1 MYKANNSKRSGTYP
15 DKRKSRHI
23 GLIISVV
30 IIAVLA
36 YLVLVYG
43 SLPYSLLTAKQ
54 LNASTLQS
62 IMLSR
67 INSAK
72 TLNLSYNGSIAI
84 NGSDPYVQFSYN
96 KNSSSTYLALYILY
110 SNGYNE
116 VTARLANISA
126 PGLVCTTYH
135 EPVYNGQPY
144 ALPSCVYRKPYVPM
158 LELADEIANFSTI
171 GNVSTN
177 SYGLQIYKGQL
188 CYSMNG
194 TATVMVNGSIADS
207 LGFIPATVYF
217 NTCISAQ
224 YNLPLNLNGYAK
236 MSSGQVVNF
245 HFNETKFNETGSLY
259 LGEV

>member
-1 MYKANNSKRSGTYP
+1 MYKANNDKVGGTHP
-15 DKRKSRHI
+15 AKRKSRHI

-36 YLVLVYG
+36 YLFLVYG

-72 TLNLSYNGSIAI
+72 TLNLSYNGSIAV

-96 KNSSSTYLALYILY
+96 KNSSGTYLALYILH
-110 SNGYNE
+110 SNSYDE
-116 VTARLANISA
+116 VNAKLANISA
-126 PGLVCTTYH
+126 SGLVCTTYH

-144 ALPSCVYRKPYVPM
+144 PFPSCVYGKPYIHM
-158 LELADEIANFSTI
+158 LRLADEIANFSTI
-171 GNVSTN
+171 GNVSTS
-177 SYGLQIYKGQL
+177 SYGLRMYQGQP

-194 TATVMVNGSIADS
+194 TATIMVNGSIVNS
-207 LGFIPATVYF
+207 LGFVPATVYF

-236 MSSGQVVNF
+236 MSGGQIVNF
-245 HFNETKFNETGSLY
+245 HFNETKFNETSSLY
-259 LGEV
+259 LGRV